1 MHNSPQRVSLLLV
14 GLVCAMFA
22 YAGQPKE
29 EGIETISET
38 KSLKSDT
45 VYEFSRLVGLG
56 RIVKVRDGKDGSITK
71 VFKLLKKEGK
81 IVGKELIREE
91 KIDAVPTTYRLG
103 NGGYNASRAGGTFK
117 AKKVLTM
124 RASAYDPGPHSNG
137 KWAGKTTLGVRPTFG
152 IVAVD
157 PRTIPLGSILFIEGY
172 GFGYAADTGSA
183 IRGNRI
189 DLCMNSVAQCYQF
202 GRKTVKVHVLGKK

>member
-1 MHNSPQRVSLLLV
+1 MHNSPQRVCLLLV
-14 GLVCAMFA
+14 GLAIAMFA
-22 YAGQPKE
+22 FAGQPKE

-38 KSLKSDT
+38 KTLKSDT
-45 VYEFSRLVGLG
+45 VYEFSRQVGLG
-56 RIVKVRDGKDGSITK
+56 RIVKVRDGKNGSITK
-71 VFKLLKKEGK
+71 FFKLLKKDGK

-91 KIDAVPTTYRLG
+91 KVDAVPTTYRLG
-103 NGGYNASRAGGTFK
+103 NGGYNASRAGGMFK
-117 AKKVLTM
+117 PKKVLKM
-124 RASAYDPGPHSNG
+124 KASAYDPGPSSNG
-137 KWAGKTTLGVRPTFG
+137 KWAGRTTLGVRPTFG

-189 DLCMNSVAQCYQF
+189 DLCMNSVSECYRF
-202 GRKTVKVHVLGKK
+202 GRRTVKVHVLGKK

>member
-1 MHNSPQRVSLLLV
+1 
-14 GLVCAMFA
+14 MFA

-45 VYEFSRLVGLG
+45 VYEFSRQVGLG

-71 VFKLLKKEGK
+71 TYKLLKKDGK

-91 KIDAVPTTYRLG
+91 KIEAIPTTFRLG
-103 NGGYNASRAGGTFK
+103 NGGYNVSRGKGTFK
-117 AKKVLTM
+117 AQRVVTM
-124 RASAYDPGPHSNG
+124 RASAYEPGPQSNG
-137 KWAGKTTLGVRPTFG
+137 KWAGQTTLGIRPAYG

-157 PRTIPLGSILFIEGY
+157 PNFIKLGSLLFVEGY
-172 GFGYAADTGSA
+172 GFAYAADTGGA
-183 IRGNRI
+183 IKGNRI
-189 DLCMNSVAQCYQF
+189 DLCMRTNAECNRF
-202 GRKTVKVHVLGKK
+202 GRRNVRVHVLSSK